1 MRIARSE
8 PMATSKRVRKAAP
21 LRHKFSLAVS
31 SSKTMPRE
39 SRPRTRSGRRTAI
52 LRSDLCLDA
61 SVLTGTM
68 GGVLDAGDRRA
79 VNDSGAPDRAGVNV
93 SGRPE
98 LLEAGLCSGAASEK
112 ALDAFE
118 HFAGR
123 FRRVNLST
131 KFAAVP
137 HAMREP
143 ASELLH
149 FANAIGLVRSFNFPV
164 VAGE

>member
-1 MRIARSE
+1 MRISRSE

-21 LRHKFSLAVS
+21 LRHKFSLEVS
-31 SSKTMPRE
+31 SSKAMPRE

-61 SVLTGTM
+61 SMLRGTM
-68 GGVLDAGDRRA
+68 GWVLISSDPDLAG
-79 VNDSGAPDRAGVNV
+79 VNDSGG
-93 SGRPE
+93 PE
-98 LLEAGLCSGAASEK
+98 LPEAGLCGGAASEE

-118 HFAGR
+118 HLAGR

-137 HAMREP
+137 HAMCEP

-149 FANAIGLVRSFNFPV
+149 FANAIGL
-164 VAGE
+164 